1 MKANGISFQ
10 PVKKV
15 EAKIELITIMATIKS
30 LSVKELREMLRAKA
44 DEVKEAASKRVDL
57 ITETLDKIVDEGL
70 EISVNALIESI
81 KEQELDGGLS
91 DASIRQQVYKLKD
104 SKQKA
109 RNVEIAF
116 ATAPREYHGVSGPR
130 GIAADR
136 VVAWFEAGKACLL
149 TDEQKAAI
157 RTALE
162 A

>member
-1 MKANGISFQ
+1 
-10 PVKKV
+10 
-15 EAKIELITIMATIKS
+15 MATIKAMS
-30 LSVKELREMLRAKA
+30 IKELRDALRAKA
-44 DEVKEAASKRVDL
+44 DEVKAVASKRVDL
-57 ITETLDKIVDEGL
+57 ITETLDKIIDNGL

-91 DASIRQQVYKLKD
+91 DASIRQQIYKLKD
-104 SKQKA
+104 AKQKA
-109 RNVEIAF
+109 RNCEITF

-149 TDEQKAAI
+149 TDEQKATI

>member
-1 MKANGISFQ
+1 
-10 PVKKV
+10 
-15 EAKIELITIMATIKS
+15 MATIKAM
-30 LSVKELREMLRAKA
+30 SVKELREALRSKA
-44 DEVKEAASKRVDL
+44 DEVKQAAQKRTDL
-57 ITETLDKIVDEGL
+57 ITSTLDKIVDEGL

-109 RNVEIAF
+109 RNCEIAF

-130 GIAADR
+130 GIAAER

-149 TDEQKAAI
+149 SDEQKATIKA
-157 RTALE
+157 ALE

>member
-1 MKANGISFQ
+1 
-10 PVKKV
+10 
-15 EAKIELITIMATIKS
+15 MATIKS

-57 ITETLDKIVDEGL
+57 ITSTLDKIVDESL
-70 EISVNALIESI
+70 LITVNDLISQI

-91 DASIRQQVYKLKD
+91 DASIRQQIYKLKD

-109 RNVEIAF
+109 RNCEIAF
-116 ATAPREYHGVSGPR
+116 AVAQREYHGSTGPR

-136 VVAWFEAGKACLL
+136 VVSWFEAGKACLL
-149 TDEQKAAI
+149 TDEQKATIKA
-157 RTALE
+157 ALE

>member
-1 MKANGISFQ
+1 
-10 PVKKV
+10 
-15 EAKIELITIMATIKS
+15 MATIKAM
-30 LSVKELREMLRAKA
+30 SVKELREALRAKA
-44 DEVKEAASKRVDL
+44 DEVKQAASKRADL

-104 SKQKA
+104 QKQKA
-109 RNVEIAF
+109 GNVEISF
-116 ATAPREYHGVSGPR
+116 ASAPREYHGSTGPR

-149 TDEQKAAI
+149 SDEQKQAI
-157 RTALE
+157 LE
-162 A
+162 ALNA

>member
-1 MKANGISFQ
+1 M
-10 PVKKV
+10 
-15 EAKIELITIMATIKS
+15 EAKSNNRITNMATIKS

-44 DEVKEAASKRVDL
+44 DEVKQAASKRVDL
-57 ITETLDKIVDEGL
+57 ITETLDKIVDESL
-70 EISVNALIESI
+70 LITVNDLISQI

-91 DASIRQQVYKLKD
+91 DASIRQQIYKLKD

-109 RNVEIAF
+109 RNCEIAF
-116 ATAPREYHGVSGPR
+116 AVAQREYHGSTGPR

-136 VVAWFEAGKACLL
+136 VVSWFEAGKACLL
-149 TDEQKAAI
+149 TDEQKATI